1 MDNPTTRGSDRLPI
15 PDPTVLTTQ
24 QLLREMGLLRD
35 LIDVRFGV
43 VETRFDGMDKAIAL
57 IQSEADKVPSKT
69 DIAVDQ
75 LKDLHAEKFRSIETQ
90 FIERDT
96 RTEQTS
102 RDSKVAVDA
111 ALQAAK
117 EAVGEQNKSN
127 SLANSKME
135 ASFTKQIDQ
144 IGTLITTSNKATD
157 DKISDIKDRL
167 NSIEGQ
173 NVGSHNVWGYV
184 IGAAGVLVAMIAI
197 AAAVLLKMSLK

>member
-1 MDNPTTRGSDRLPI
+1 MADNPVQPPFKTTPV
-15 PDPTVLTTQ
+15 PDPTILTTQ
-24 QLLREMGLLRD
+24 QLLREMALFRE
-35 LIDVRFGV
+35 V
-43 VETRFDGMDKAIAL
+43 VETHFNVVDTRFNGMDKAIQL

-69 DIAVDQ
+69 DIAINQ

-102 RDSKVAVDA
+102 LNSKVAVDA

-117 EAVGEQNKSN
+117 ESVGEQNKSN

-135 ASFTKQIDQ
+135 VSFTKQIDQ
-144 IGTLITTSNKATD
+144 IGTLITTSNKAND
-157 DKISDIKDRL
+157 DKFSDIKDRL

-173 NVGSHNVWGYV
+173 RKGGHEVIGYV
-184 IGAAGVLVAMIAI
+184 TGAAGLII
-197 AAAVLLKMSLK
+197 AALAIVIAFVKH